1 MTGMYLPPPGR
12 RRRGFLKKGLFG
24 TALLALG
31 GGGFLFMRPTR
42 HTKPPPEGLVTFTE
56 DEYAVLDAIARRF
69 VPPKEGFPSVDEV
82 RPALAA
88 DRMFARAP
96 EDAKKELKQLLG
108 LFENGLGNFLFGF
121 RTRPFTQ
128 LSPDE
133 QDRVLAEWRDSR
145 LAIRRSGYRALH
157 VLLMTSYYGAPE
169 TWSALGYPGPPPGFH
184 QPDAPVWKGGGEP
197 RPFGNGV
204 FVDTGGQP

>member
-1 MTGMYLPPPGR
+1 MHLSSAGR

-24 TALLALG
+24 TALLLLG
-31 GGGFLFMRPTR
+31 GGGFLFTRPTR
-42 HTKPPPEGLVTFTE
+42 RTKAPPERLVTFTE
-56 DEYAVLDAIARRF
+56 DEYAVLDAISRRF
-69 VPPKEGFPSVDEV
+69 APMREGFPSVDEV
-82 RPALAA
+82 QPALWA
-88 DRMFARAP
+88 DRLLARAS
-96 EDAKKELKQLLG
+96 EDVKQELKRLLG
-108 LFENGLGNFLFGF
+108 LFENGLGNFFFGF
-121 RTRPFTQ
+121 RFRPFTQ

-145 LAIRRSGYRALH
+145 LVVRRSGYRALH
-157 VLLMTSYYGAPE
+157 VLLMTAYYGSPK

-204 FVDTGGQP
+204 FVDSGGQK